1 MAVTHDKERPSIATE
16 TAAACERRRGR
27 GTPSVSIII
36 PAHDEAIALP
46 ACLQSVLKQDYAGVM
61 RVIVVDNGS
70 SDGTAEAARR
80 WTAQFA
86 AVGHELIVL
95 ELARGN
101 KCAALNEGDLHA
113 VGSCRIYLD
122 ADTEISPNCV
132 SLVVA
137 ALTDGNGVGLCCPR
151 IRLAPAR
158 SWTTRRYGR
167 VWSRLPWVCGDV
179 IGAGFY
185 AVSAASRQRW
195 GDFPDLLSEDTFA
208 QAQFHREERL
218 VVPNATFLVRLPEGF
233 IGLIKVR
240 TRWLTGNRQLA
251 RVVRGEWGRAAF
263 PFRARIRFL
272 LSRPALWPDLPLYVL
287 INLCA
292 LWRVRRREGFGTVIW
307 ERARPESIAG
317 ALDDVEP
324 AAWPPGA

>member
-1 MAVTHDKERPSIATE
+1 MAVTHDKEESSIATE
-16 TAAACERRRGR
+16 TAAACEPWRGR
-27 GTPSVSIII
+27 GAPSVSIII
-36 PAHDEAIALP
+36 PAHDEAITLP

-70 SDGTAEAARR
+70 SDGTAEAARG
-80 WTAQFA
+80 WAAQFA
-86 AVGHELIVL
+86 AAGHELIVL

-101 KCAALNEGDLHA
+101 KCAALNVGDSHA
-113 VGSCRIYLD
+113 VGDCRVYVD

-137 ALTDGNGVGLCCPR
+137 ALTNGNGVGLCSPQ

-167 VWSRLPWVCGDV
+167 VWSRLPWVCNDV

-195 GDFPDLLSEDTFA
+195 GEFPDILSEDTFA
-208 QAQFHREERL
+208 QAQFRREERL
-218 VVPNATFLVRLPEGF
+218 VLPDATFLVRLPEGF
-233 IGLIKVR
+233 IDLIKVR
-240 TRWLTGNRQLA
+240 TRWLSGNRQLA
-251 RVVRGEWGRAAF
+251 RVVRGQWGRAAF

-272 LSRPALWPDLPLYVL
+272 LTRPALWPDLPIYVL

-292 LWRVRRREGFGTVIW
+292 LWRVRRREALGTVIW
-307 ERARPESIAG
+307 ERARPGSIAG
-317 ALDDVEP
+317 ALDDAEA

>member
-1 MAVTHDKERPSIATE
+1 MAVTHDKEKSSIGTE
-16 TAAACERRRGR
+16 TAAAGVAPRGR
-27 GTPSVSIII
+27 ETPSVSIII
-36 PAHDEAIALP
+36 PAHDEAVTLP
-46 ACLQSVLKQDYAGVM
+46 ACLQSVLKQDYPRAM

-80 WTAQFA
+80 WTEQFVA
-86 AVGHELIVL
+86 AGHELIVL

-101 KCAALNEGDLHA
+101 KCAALNVGDFHA
-113 VGSCRIYLD
+113 TGDCRIYLD

-132 SLVVA
+132 SRVTD
-137 ALTDGNGVGLCCPR
+137 ALTNGGGVGLCSPQ
-151 IRLAPAR
+151 IRLAQAR
-158 SWTTRRYGR
+158 SWATRRYGR
-167 VWSRLPWVCGDV
+167 VWSRLPWVSNDV

-185 AVSAASRQRW
+185 AVSSASRRRW
-195 GDFPDLLSEDTFA
+195 GEFPDLLSEDTFA

-218 VVPNATFLVRLPEGF
+218 VLPDATFLVRLPEGF
-233 IGLIKVR
+233 FGLIKVR

-251 RVVRGEWGRAAF
+251 RRVRGEWGRAAF

-272 LSRPALWPDLPLYVL
+272 LSRPSLWPDLPLYVL

-292 LWRVRRREGFGTVIW
+292 LWRVRRREALGTIIW
-307 ERARPESIAG
+307 ERARPETVD
-317 ALDDVEP
+317 ALDDAEP